1 MIVAITGY
9 PNSGKSTIGNILASR
24 INLDL
29 ISTDQFIGQ
38 FTFAESPVKIIEA
51 ISDRKDYV
59 IEGVTVARMLKY
71 GFNQKSWKPDQVLWV
86 VGGDQKNPISSSTF
100 NAFKT
105 WIDLSNGSY
114 EIIWDISEY

>member
-24 INLDL
+24 TNLDL

-86 VGGDQKNPISSSTF
+86 VGGDQKNPISGSTF

>member
-9 PNSGKSTIGNILASR
+9 PNSGKSTVGNILASR
-24 INLDL
+24 TNLDL